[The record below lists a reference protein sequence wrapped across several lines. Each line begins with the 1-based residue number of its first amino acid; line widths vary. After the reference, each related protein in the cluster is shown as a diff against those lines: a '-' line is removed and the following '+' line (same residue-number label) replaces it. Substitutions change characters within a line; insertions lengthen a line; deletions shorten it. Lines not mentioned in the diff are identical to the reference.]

1 MDEFTSR
8 IEEISSKLSTR
19 RGISASQ
26 PNLTVYPEVSN
37 GSAPTTLF
45 VAGLGNGSLTGS
57 LLPRNGSLTG
67 SLLPHSSSSSQLA
80 RESVMDEVFDYLMIP
95 TKNSE

>member
-8 IEEISSKLSTR
+8 IEEISSKLSAR
-19 RGISASQ
+19 RSSSASQ
-26 PNLTVYPEVSN
+26 PNLTVHPEVSN

-57 LLPRNGSLTG
+57 LLP
-67 SLLPHSSSSSQLA
+67 HSSSSSQLA
-80 RESVMDEVFDYLMIP
+80 RESVMEEVFDDAFLFSNRY
-95 TKNSE
+95 